1 MNIPQIS
8 PEQIEILSLIFLR
21 VSAMIITVPVLG
33 NRSVPLKI
41 KGGLS
46 IIITFLLFPFI
57 QYHVTSYAILP
68 LVLKMTGEVFIGI
81 IIGLTGRLLFAGVQL
96 AGQLIG
102 FQMGFAIVNVV
113 DPVTS
118 SQVSIISQLQYL
130 LAMLIFL
137 AVNGHHIFL
146 YAIIE
151 SYNMIP
157 PFSFHFSGQ
166 LMQSIITLSKD
177 IFVVAIKTGAPVIT
191 ILLLTSVGLG
201 LIARTVPQI
210 NIFIV
215 GFPLKIAIGLIGIGL
230 TLPLFAKIVGTLF
243 LSFDGKLKLLMQ
255 VMG

>member
-1 MNIPQIS
+1 
-8 PEQIEILSLIFLR
+8 
-21 VSAMIITVPVLG
+21 
-33 NRSVPLKI
+33 
-41 KGGLS
+41 
-46 IIITFLLFPFI
+46 
-57 QYHVTSYAILP
+57 
-68 LVLKMTGEVFIGI
+68 
-81 IIGLTGRLLFAGVQL
+81 
-96 AGQLIG
+96 
-102 FQMGFAIVNVV
+102 
-113 DPVTS
+113 
-118 SQVSIISQLQYL
+118 
-130 LAMLIFL
+130 
-137 AVNGHHIFL
+137 
-146 YAIIE
+146 
-151 SYNMIP
+151 MIP